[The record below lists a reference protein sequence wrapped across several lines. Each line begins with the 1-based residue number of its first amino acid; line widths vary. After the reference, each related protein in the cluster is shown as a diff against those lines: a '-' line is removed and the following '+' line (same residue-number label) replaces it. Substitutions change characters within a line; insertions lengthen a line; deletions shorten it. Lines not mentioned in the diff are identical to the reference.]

1 MKKVLV
7 ELYDADMSENLIS
20 LSLREYDRVMFL
32 CFSENGPS
40 TRIRSLL
47 QSVIRRRLGIET
59 DFWEVRERSVDAAYS
74 TLKALIKGEAHYCID
89 LTGGDELFIAAVGML
104 IKEHGSAGGADVQNA
119 PRTTF
124 SVHSCRIPA
133 RREELH
139 FGRFPDAPGKP
150 PALTFSDVIALN
162 GGKMLEEGGAE
173 PDSTPEMLRR
183 EIIQLWHALRDMP
196 TEWNRFCSLPYVEGT
211 LPDEKGRI
219 SRRFSK
225 SDDAAVSE
233 RVMQRLSKRGFISS
247 YRIDGS
253 ELRYVLSEKAHTR
266 NLYLMAGT
274 VLEMYTALAA
284 TDTGLFRECHTEVLL
299 DYDGIVS
306 GKPAD
311 PVNEL
316 DVTLMYGI
324 LPVLISCKNTTVTKE
339 FLYEIR
345 TMADHFGGRYAVA
358 MMVSSRE
365 TPEPVRER
373 AKEMG
378 VVLVDNVQDLTLSE
392 FRAAIRGVFASI
404 AGGKET
410 ISK

>member
-1 MKKVLV
+1 MKKVLI
-7 ELYDADMSENLIS
+7 ELYDEDMSENLIS
-20 LSLREYDRVMFL
+20 LSLRKYDRVVYMF
-32 CFSENGPS
+32 FNENGPS
-40 TRIRSLL
+40 NRARSLL
-47 QSVIRRRLGIET
+47 QSVIRRRIGIEA
-59 DFWEVRERSVDAAYS
+59 DFWAVKERSVDAAYS
-74 TLKALIKGEAHYCID
+74 TLCALIKGEAHYCID

-104 IKEHGSAGGADVQNA
+104 IKERSGREARTDGAQTA
-119 PRTTF
+119 F
-124 SVHSCRIPA
+124 SVHSCNIPT
-133 RREELH
+133 RREDLH
-139 FGRFPDAPGKP
+139 FGRFPDAGER
-150 PALTFSDVIALN
+150 PAAFTFEDIILLN

-173 PDSTPEMLRR
+173 PDTTPDMLRK

-196 TEWNRFCSLPYVEGT
+196 TEWNRFCSLSYVEGT
-211 LPDEKGRI
+211 LPDEKGQI

-233 RVMQRLSKRGFISS
+233 RVMQRLSKRGFISN

-253 ELRYVLSEKAHTR
+253 ELVYALSGKAHTR

-284 TDTGLFRECHTEVLL
+284 ADTGLFRECHTEVLL

-324 LPVLISCKNTTVTKE
+324 LPVFISCKNTTVTKE

-358 MMVSSRE
+358 MMVTSRE

-373 AKEMG
+373 AKEMN
-378 VVLVDNVQDLTLSE
+378 VALVDNVQDLTLNE
-392 FRAAIRGVFASI
+392 FRSEIRGVFSRI